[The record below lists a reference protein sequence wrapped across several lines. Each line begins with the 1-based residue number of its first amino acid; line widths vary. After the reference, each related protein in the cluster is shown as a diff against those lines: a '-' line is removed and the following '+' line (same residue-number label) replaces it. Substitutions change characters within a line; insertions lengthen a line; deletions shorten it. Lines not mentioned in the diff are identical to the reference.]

1 MTQTAVPRMARG
13 VRFRRDPDGSA
24 MLLVPEGIVRLN
36 DTAAATLELVDGTRT
51 LTAIVDALCVRY
63 AVPREDASRDVDDLI
78 ERLARRG
85 YVDR

>member
-1 MTQTAVPRMARG
+1 MTETAVPRMSRG

-36 DTAAATLELVDGTRT
+36 DSAAATLELVDGTRT

-63 AVPREDASRDVDDLI
+63 AVPREEASRDVDDLI
-78 ERLARRG
+78 ERLSRRG
-85 YVDR
+85 YVDP

>member
-1 MTQTAVPRMARG
+1 MTATVVPRMSRG

-36 DTAAATLELVDGTRT
+36 DSAAATLELVDGTRT
-51 LTAIVDALCVRY
+51 LSAIVDALCVRY

-78 ERLARRG
+78 ERLSRRG
-85 YVDR
+85 YVGR